1 MTKCCKNSE
10 EEKMLLIVKII
21 KGFIDEWEAEMM
33 DTEGWVRS
41 QRMEISIFHIEWGKI
56 QMHKIQ
62 NTPGSW
68 YGAVLLEEV
77 CVVWIKLGKG
87 RLGSDFWKS

>member
-41 QRMEISIFHIEWGKI
+41 QRMEISIFHIE
-56 QMHKIQ
+56 
-62 NTPGSW
+62 
-68 YGAVLLEEV
+68 
-77 CVVWIKLGKG
+77 
-87 RLGSDFWKS
+87 